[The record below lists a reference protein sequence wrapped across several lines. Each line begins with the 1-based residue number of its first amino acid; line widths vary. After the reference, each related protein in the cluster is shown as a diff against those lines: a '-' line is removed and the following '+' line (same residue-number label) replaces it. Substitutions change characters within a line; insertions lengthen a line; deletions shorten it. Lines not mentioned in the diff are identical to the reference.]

1 MDGIIIINKDKGLT
15 SFDVVYKLRKMLK
28 IKKIG
33 HAGTLDPMARGVLPV
48 MLGKATKLLDILP
61 NDDKAYVASFSLG
74 IVTDTLD
81 ITGKILSKN
90 KSNIS
95 QKQVEQVLQKFKGKI
110 LQVPPMY
117 SAIKKDGKKL
127 YELAR
132 SGKEV
137 KRDAREINI
146 KKLDLISF
154 DENLQQGKFM
164 VECSKGTY
172 VRSLC
177 DDIGKELTC
186 GACMSALNRISACG
200 FNLDESITLAQVQEF
215 CNSGNISDKI
225 IPMEQLFSSYLKV
238 NISQNQTKRFINGNY
253 LSLTRIFV
261 LKNKNLQHSQLV
273 RVYSDKNEF
282 LGLGKINKEMDRLEI
297 HKLLYSTSPLE

>member
-28 IKKIG
+28 IKKVG
-33 HAGTLDPMARGVLPV
+33 HAGTLDPMAEGVLPI

-61 NDDKAYVASFSLG
+61 NDDKAYIASFKLG

-81 ITGKILSKN
+81 ITGKILKEN
-90 KSNIS
+90 KSHIS
-95 QKQVEQVLQKFKGKI
+95 QKEVEQVLQKFQGKI

-117 SAIKKDGKKL
+117 SAIKKDGKRL

-146 KKLDLISF
+146 KNLELISF
-154 DENLQQGKFM
+154 DENLQKGKFK

-177 DDIGKELTC
+177 DDIGKELDC
-186 GACMSALNRISACG
+186 GACMSELTRISACG
-200 FNLDESITLAQVQEF
+200 FNLEESITLEKLQEIY
-215 CNSGNISDKI
+215 NQENIAKKI
-225 IPMEQLFSSYLKV
+225 IPMDNLFLSYLKI
-238 NISQNQTKRFINGNY
+238 NITQNQMKRFINGNY
-253 LSLTRIFV
+253 LSLDRV
-261 LKNKNLQHSQLV
+261 YMLKNKNIQQFQLV
-273 RVYSDKNEF
+273 RVYSEKDEF
-282 LGLGKINKEMDRLEI
+282 LGLGKINKEMDKLEI
-297 HKLLYSTSPLE
+297 YKLLYSKLPLE

>member
-1 MDGIIIINKDKGLT
+1 MNKDEGLT

-28 IKKIG
+28 IKKVG
-33 HAGTLDPMARGVLPV
+33 HAGTLDPMASGVLPV

-74 IVTDTLD
+74 IITDTLD
-81 ITGKILSKN
+81 ITGKILNKN

-95 QKQVEQVLQKFKGKI
+95 QKQVEQVLQKFQGKI

-117 SAIKKDGKKL
+117 SAIKKDGKRL

-137 KRDAREINI
+137 KRHAREVNI
-146 KKLDLISF
+146 KKLELISF
-154 DENLQQGKFM
+154 DENLQQGKFV

-177 DDIGKELTC
+177 DDIGKELDC

-200 FNLDESITLAQVQEF
+200 FNLDESVTLKQLQEVY
-215 CNSGNISDKI
+215 NQGSIAKKI
-225 IPMEQLFSSYLKV
+225 IPMDKLFSSYLKI
-238 NISQNQTKRFINGNY
+238 NITQNQTKRFVNGNY
-253 LSLTRIFV
+253 LSLDKIFI
-261 LKNKNLQHSQLV
+261 LKNKNIKQSQLV
-273 RVYSDKNEF
+273 RVYSNKDEF
-282 LGLGKINKEMDRLEI
+282 LGLGKINKEMDKLEI
-297 HKLLYSTSPLE
+297 YKLLYSKLPLEQI